1 MFQLRWSWPWHTQVS
16 HNPLFNQEELTT
28 ANPSTRGVMEVFVWP
43 GCQDA
48 YCHVG
53 SGYGCGDGNNTNTHR
68 KWKRSDA
75 KSRYILFRM
84 ELAYTRANEVWYDMK
99 ILQVECHPLLGFH
112 DQNPSLFF
120 PFLPPISSGLCPGRL
135 TCLYFY
141 TPACLTKFGNGL
153 RSIRRPNDVGPVNQH
168 RMASAKERI
177 TSKYFA
183 YHP

>member
-75 KSRYILFRM
+75 KSATAISSSGWNWQTQGQM
-84 ELAYTRANEVWYDMK
+84 KYDMIWK
-99 ILQVECHPLLGFH
+99 SCEWNITHNLVSMTRIHLVFPFPATHLIWTMSRQINMLMISIHQHVL
-112 DQNPSLFF
+112 PSLVMVFVHF
-120 PFLPPISSGLCPGRL
+120 VDPMMLAQSTNIGWLMQRKG
-135 TCLYFY
+135 
-141 TPACLTKFGNGL
+141 
-153 RSIRRPNDVGPVNQH
+153 
-168 RMASAKERI
+168 
-177 TSKYFA
+177 
-183 YHP
+183 